1 MPSLIVIGPLNTAT
15 LPLLSTLTQA
25 GYQLTLT
32 QTLPTST
39 ATPLFVVLSD
49 PIPNL
54 AELKTLNPP
63 PRWIA
68 WNQTDDS
75 SLTLQAYQA
84 GAAAVLPAA
93 TTPELFLQTIQT
105 LTASPAQPVSAQ
117 QPRHY
122 RYHRGDLILPETDAV
137 IEVQEGVVALS
148 VVHHDGAQVLL
159 GLCGP
164 GQTLIG
170 HPHDT
175 CSLQLVAH
183 TDSAV
188 TFRSWA
194 EAARSPDFNERL
206 RSRLQ
211 HLEAWAAMQA
221 RPHLDQRI
229 MGLLSLLADQFGQP
243 HEQGTLINTRITHV
257 QLASAVGT
265 TRSTI
270 TRTLGDLKARG
281 LLGLVGSGDSER
293 FCLYAIEQGHHS
305 HQH

>member
-1 MPSLIVIGPLNTAT
+1 MTSLLIVGT
-15 LPLLSTLTQA
+15 LSPSAFSTITTLTQA
-25 GYQLTLT
+25 GYQVTLA
-32 QTLPTST
+32 QTLPASPSDT
-39 ATPLFVVLSD
+39 LLLLLSD
-49 PIPNL
+49 TPVDF
-54 AELKTLNPP
+54 AGLKAQMPP

-75 SLTLQAYQA
+75 ILTLHAYQA
-84 GAAAVLPAA
+84 GAVAVLPAA
-93 TTPELFLQTIQT
+93 ATPELFLQAIRT
-105 LTASPAQPVSAQ
+105 LAASPAQSASVQ
-117 QPRHY
+117 QPHLY
-122 RYHRGDLILPETDAV
+122 HYHRGDLILPETNTV
-137 IEVQEGVVALS
+137 IEVREGVVALN

-183 TDSAV
+183 TDSTV

-194 EAARSPDFNERL
+194 EAARSPGFNERL

-221 RPHLDQRI
+221 RPNLDQRI
-229 MGLLSLLADQFGQP
+229 MGLLSLLADQFGEA
-243 HEQGTLINTRITHV
+243 HEQGTLINIRITHA

-281 LLGLVGSGDSER
+281 QLGLVGSGDAER
-293 FCLYAIEQGHHS
+293 FCLYAIEHGHHS
-305 HQH
+305 HLH

>member
-1 MPSLIVIGPLNTAT
+1 MTALLVVGALNPSA
-15 LPLLSTLTQA
+15 LPAITTLTQA
-25 GYQLTLT
+25 GYQVTLT
-32 QTLPTST
+32 QTLPASPSSVTLLLLGN
-39 ATPLFVVLSD
+39 TPID
-49 PIPNL
+49 L
-54 AELKTLNPP
+54 AELKSHIPAV
-63 PRWIA
+63 RWIA
-68 WNQTDDS
+68 WNQADDA
-75 SLTLQAYQA
+75 SLALQAYQA
-84 GAAAVLPAA
+84 GAIAVLPAA
-93 TTPELFLQTIQT
+93 ATPELFLQTIRG
-105 LTASPAQPVSAQ
+105 LAASPAQPASIQ
-117 QPRHY
+117 QPRLYH
-122 RYHRGDLILPETDAV
+122 YHRGDLILPETNTV
-137 IEVQEGVVALS
+137 IEIQKGVVALN

-194 EAARSPDFNERL
+194 EAAGSPGFNERL

-221 RPHLDQRI
+221 RPNLDQRI
-229 MGLLSLLADQFGQP
+229 MGLLSLLADQFGEP
-243 HEQGTLINTRITHV
+243 HEHGTLINIRITHI

-270 TRTLGDLKARG
+270 TRTLGDLKARK

-293 FCLYAIEQGHHS
+293 FCLYAIEHGHHS

>member
-1 MPSLIVIGPLNTAT
+1 MTSLLVVGSLNPLAFTTIAA
-15 LPLLSTLTQA
+15 LTEA
-25 GYQLTLT
+25 GYQVTLT
-32 QTLPTST
+32 QTLPDS
-39 ATPLFVVLSD
+39 PSSVMLLLLD
-49 PIPNL
+49 HEPI
-54 AELKTLNPP
+54 AFTELKSLTRPQ
-63 PRWIA
+63 RWIA

-93 TTPELFLQTIQT
+93 ATPELFLQTIQT
-105 LTASPAQPVSAQ
+105 LAASPTSASVQ
-117 QPRHY
+117 QPRLYH
-122 RYHRGDLILPETDAV
+122 YHRGDLILPETNAV
-137 IEVQEGVVALS
+137 IEVNEGVIALN

-194 EAARSPDFNERL
+194 EAARSSGFNERL

-221 RPHLDQRI
+221 RPNLDQRI
-229 MGLLSLLADQFGQP
+229 MGLLSLLADQFGEP
-243 HEQGTLINTRITHV
+243 YEQGTLINIRITHV

-270 TRTLGDLKARG
+270 TRTLGDLKTRG

-293 FCLYAIEQGHHS
+293 FCLYAIEHGHHS
-305 HQH
+305 HRH